1 MSSVARYVTSSTDRV
16 VAPRTDVKRA
26 IVRLAVVLVALQVV
40 FVGLL
45 VVAQAVPDDRIVA
58 HLLEAVED
66 GTYASNSAPDNMGG
80 TSSSFTECVA
90 IGTGLGRPELG
101 PWERAVR
108 MPRIGN
114 CAEGPEDL
122 RRLERGESLG
132 EVEEYF
138 RYWAGWTVVTRPVLA
153 LWGLEALRRISG
165 ALLFF
170 SAVGAVVVV
179 ARRATPAYAVGLM
192 IPLLVASN
200 VMATPSSSVEQALSF
215 SVAFVSVA
223 VTAWGASHGLEGA
236 ALGAA
241 AGAALYIFV
250 EFLIAPAIP
259 WMLSVSVAGAVTFAR
274 TAQLDRTARAV
285 GVTSVVWP
293 LALLFTWATRWALA
307 VLFLGW
313 DHSMDVVRSKVST
326 RLGGASSSVSNEFG
340 ASTRANLRYWLD
352 TISTAWAVVLVV
364 IVVVVAT
371 LIVGYRRLG
380 PAGTRAVRNARA
392 PGTVRAAVLRAAA
405 QLLPDPRDEGV
416 LEHPRGGRGRPR
428 RSAVHGDRF
437 LAAERA
443 WQPFTLDCRGRRRV
457 ARPDLTV
464 PTIRPA
470 RARRRCA
477 GRASAPSSSAT
488 SRGRRGTGHPGSRPC
503 RAPGA
508 PRRARTRCCAGAGR
522 CGGRRSC

>member
-1 MSSVARYVTSSTDRV
+1 MSSVARYVTSSTDGV
-16 VAPRTDVKRA
+16 VASSTDVKRA
-26 IVRLAVVLVALQVV
+26 MVRLAVLLVALQAV

-66 GTYASNSAPDNMGG
+66 GTYASNSEPDNMGG

-114 CAEGPEDL
+114 CAEGPDDL

-170 SAVGAVVVV
+170 SGVGALVVVG
-179 ARRATPAYAVGLM
+179 RRTTPAYAVGLM
-192 IPLLVASN
+192 VPFLLATN

-259 WMLSVSVAGAVTFAR
+259 WMLSVAVAGAVTFAR
-274 TAQLDRTARAV
+274 TARLDRTARVVAM
-285 GVTSVVWP
+285 TSVVWP
-293 LALLFTWATRWALA
+293 LAFLFTWATR
-307 VLFLGW
+307 LGA
-313 DHSMDVVRSKVST
+313 
-326 RLGGASSSVSNEFG
+326 GGAVPRVGSLDGCRALEGLAATRWRVDFREQRLRCLHESEPRVLARHHLDGVGRG
-340 ASTRANLRYWLD
+340 AGGD
-352 TISTAWAVVLVV
+352 
-364 IVVVVAT
+364 
-371 LIVGYRRLG
+371 RRRHCG
-380 PAGTRAVRNARA
+380 ADRRIPAARTGGSRAVRDAGA
-392 PGTVRAAVLRAAA
+392 PRPVRAAVLRAVA
-405 QLLPDPRDEGV
+405 QLLADPRDEGV
-416 LEHPRGGRGRPR
+416 LEHPRGGGRRPR
-428 RSAVHGDRF
+428 RSTVRGNRF
-437 LAAERA
+437 LAADER
-443 WQPFTLDCRGRRRV
+443 
-457 ARPDLTV
+457 
-464 PTIRPA
+464 
-470 RARRRCA
+470 
-477 GRASAPSSSAT
+477 
-488 SRGRRGTGHPGSRPC
+488 GSRSPVTGVV
-503 RAPGA
+503 ADA
-508 PRRARTRCCAGAGR
+508 
-522 CGGRRSC
+522 

>member
-16 VAPRTDVKRA
+16 VAPRTDVKRTL
-26 IVRLAVVLVALQVV
+26 VRLVVVLVALQIV
-40 FVGLL
+40 FVALL
-45 VVAQAVPDDRIVA
+45 VIAQAVPDDRIVA

-66 GTYASNSAPDNMGG
+66 GTYASNSEPDNMGG

-114 CAEGPEDL
+114 CAEGPDDL

-274 TAQLDRTARAV
+274 TAQIDRTARAV
-285 GVTSVVWP
+285 GVTAVVWP

-340 ASTRANLRYWLD
+340 ASTRANVRYWLD

-380 PAGTRAVRNARA
+380 PAGLALFGMLALPALFAPLFYELLRNFSQIHVTKAYSNIPVAVGVVLGAA
-392 PGTVRAAVLRAAA
+392 LFTATVSSPPSERGNRSPLTAAVADA
-405 QLLPDPRDEGV
+405 
-416 LEHPRGGRGRPR
+416 
-428 RSAVHGDRF
+428 
-437 LAAERA
+437 
-443 WQPFTLDCRGRRRV
+443 
-457 ARPDLTV
+457 
-464 PTIRPA
+464 
-470 RARRRCA
+470 
-477 GRASAPSSSAT
+477 
-488 SRGRRGTGHPGSRPC
+488 
-503 RAPGA
+503 
-508 PRRARTRCCAGAGR
+508 
-522 CGGRRSC
+522 